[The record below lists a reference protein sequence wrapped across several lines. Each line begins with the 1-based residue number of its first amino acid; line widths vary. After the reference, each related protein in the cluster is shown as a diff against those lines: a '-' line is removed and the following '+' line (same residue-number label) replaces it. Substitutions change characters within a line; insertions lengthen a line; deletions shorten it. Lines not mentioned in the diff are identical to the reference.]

1 MARGLLLV
9 LADPPPHF
17 EEEFNAW
24 YDTEH
29 LPERAALPGFETAL
43 RFTSLGDG
51 PRYAALYDLASPAA
65 LESAAYH
72 AVSGDNFSPW
82 SRRTM
87 ARAHPLRLT
96 GESLDVGPG
105 AGGVTGPLAR
115 MLITTFEG
123 AANADRIAHGFATCF
138 GDHAGHVGSRLFRGL
153 EAEPR
158 LIGLSAF
165 VGNDLPPLDPAAF
178 GTEGR
183 SITLAATYRPYR
195 R

>member
-1 MARGLLLV
+1 MARGMLLV
-9 LADPPPHF
+9 LADPPTDF

-51 PRYAALYDLASPAA
+51 PRYAALYDLTTPAA
-65 LESAAYH
+65 LESAAYR
-72 AVSGDNFSPW
+72 AVSGANFSPW

-87 ARAHPLRLT
+87 ARAQPLRLT
-96 GESLDVGPG
+96 GEAIGVGG
-105 AGGVTGPLAR
+105 ATGPLAR
-115 MLITTFEG
+115 LLITTFEG
-123 AANADRIAHGFATCF
+123 ADDAGAVARGFATCF
-138 GDHAGHVGSRLFRGL
+138 GGHAGHLASRLFRGL

-158 LIGLSAF
+158 LIGISAF
-165 VGNDLPPLDPAAF
+165 AGGDLPALDPAAF
-178 GTEGR
+178 GPDGR
-183 SITLAATYRPYR
+183 RITLAATYRPYR